1 MTRELKLATAD
12 SRMSRLWENS
22 IIDWDTLVERLA
34 DPNIS
39 HATVA
44 QYHAMPKARQ
54 GDIKDVGGFVGGHLA
69 MGLRRKGNVLARSLL
84 SMDLDTPTPETL
96 AKLPELLPCA
106 WVMYSTHSHTP
117 EAPRVR
123 VIIPLARDVDADEY
137 SAISRRVA
145 ADIGI
150 DAADDTTHEAHRLMY
165 WPSRPID
172 GEYLYRENAGPW
184 LDPDAQLARYDDW
197 RDIST
202 WPTSSRQTEALRSR
216 ADKQADPLDK
226 PGLVGAFCRTYPIA
240 TAITTFLPEVYEPT
254 TGGRFTFIAGESTAG
269 VQTYDDRFAY
279 SHHGTDP
286 AGGQL
291 LNAFDLVR
299 IHRYG
304 TWDEDAKAG
313 TPTHKLPSYRA
324 MTDLA
329 QADKQVAR
337 LLATERVTAAAE
349 EFGDAPAP
357 DDVAK
362 AVDWMEDLETNRSGA
377 YVDSLDNLVAILRND
392 PKLAE
397 IRYNRLAESIDVRDP
412 DQLPWRQIKDG
423 WADTDIAQLKLYI
436 EQRYNLYSSTKTAEA
451 LAIAAGERA
460 YHPVLEYLAGLPEWD
475 GTPRVDTLFVDYLG
489 APDTEYVRAVTRK
502 TLVAAIRRVKQPGC
516 KFDTVLILNGP
527 QGTGKSTLFARLAGA
542 WFSDALTLTDM
553 RDKTGAEKL
562 QGYWILELGEL
573 AGMRK
578 MEVETVKGFL
588 SRTDD
593 KYRAAYARTVE
604 SHPRQCIIV
613 GSTNAENGFLRDVT
627 GNRRFWPVPI
637 TGDTDKRSW
646 NLSDADVAQVWAE
659 ALHHHD
665 TGEPLHLTGELAE
678 QARAEQ
684 DKAIETDERVGLVEA
699 YLDTPLPENWDEMTL
714 HQRRTFLGGGDIGEF
729 GAPAP
734 TDGGLRRT
742 VCNAE
747 IWAECFGMEPA
758 AMQQRDAYAIA
769 AIMQKLPG
777 WQRKSGDRERI
788 PIYGRQ
794 RLYER
799 QIFDTPF

>member
-1 MTRELKLATAD
+1 MSRELKIATAP
-12 SRMSRLWENS
+12 SRLTALWDNA
-22 IIDWDTLVERLA
+22 IIDWDGLRDRLR
-34 DPNIS
+34 DPHIS
-39 HATVA
+39 HTTVA
-44 QYHAMPKARQ
+44 QYHNMPKGKQ

-69 MGLRRKGNVLARSLL
+69 NRRRRNGNVLARSLL
-84 SMDLDTPTPETL
+84 ALDLDTPPVGL
-96 AKLPELLPCA
+96 ADDLPGLLPCEWA
-106 WVMYSTHSHTP
+106 VYSTHSHTP
-117 EAPRVR
+117 EAPRLRLIV
-123 VIIPLARDVDADEY
+123 PLGRDVDAEEY
-137 SAISRRVA
+137 AAVARRIA

-150 DAADDTTHEAHRLMY
+150 DYCDGSTYEPHRLMY

-172 GEYLYRENAGPW
+172 GEYIYRENHGPW
-184 LDPDAQLARYDDW
+184 LDPDAQLARYDNW

-202 WPTSSRQTEALRSR
+202 WPTSSRQAEALRHR
-216 ADKQADPLDK
+216 ADKQADPLTK

-240 TAITTFLPEVYEPT
+240 TAITTFLPEVYEPAP
-254 TGGRFTFIAGESTAG
+254 GGRFTFIAGESTAG
-269 VQTYDDRFAY
+269 VQTYDDHFAY

-291 LNAFDLVR
+291 CNAFDLVR
-299 IHRYG
+299 IHKFG

-313 TPTHKLPSYRA
+313 TPGHKLPSYKA
-324 MTDLA
+324 MTELA
-329 QADKQVAR
+329 QGDEQVR
-337 LLATERVTAAAE
+337 RTLATERVTAAAA
-349 EFGDAPAP
+349 EFGDAPSPEA
-357 DDVAK
+357 VEK
-362 AVDWMEDLETNRSGA
+362 AVDWMEDLETNRAGG
-377 YVDSLDNLVAILRND
+377 YVDTLDNLTRILRHD
-392 PKLAE
+392 PRLQE

-412 DQLPWRQIKDG
+412 DQLPWTQVKDG
-423 WADTDIAQLKLYI
+423 WSDADVAQLKLYI

-460 YHPVLEYLAGLPEWD
+460 YHPVLEYLDGLPDWD
-475 GTPRVDTLFVDYLG
+475 GVPRVDTLFVDYLG

-502 TLVAAIRRVKQPGC
+502 TLVAAIARVKNPGC

-637 TGDTDKRSW
+637 SGDTDKRSW
-646 NLSDADVAQVWAE
+646 HMSDTDVAQVWAE
-659 ALHHHD
+659 ALHHH
-665 TGEPLHLTGELAE
+665 TAGEPLHLTGQLAE

-699 YLDTPLPENWDEMTL
+699 YLETPLPENWGELTL
-714 HQRRTFLGGGDIGEF
+714 HQRRAFLGGGDISEF
-729 GAPAP
+729 GAPLP

-742 VCNAE
+742 VSHAE
-747 IWAECFGMEPA
+747 IWAECFGMDPA
-758 AMQQRDAYAIA
+758 AMQHRDAYAIA

-777 WQRKSGDRERI
+777 WERAKGQGKRI
-788 PIYGRQ
+788 ALYGRQ

-799 QIFDTPF
+799 VIFDTPF